1 MPQQKNSSS
10 IYLQLHQLASEK
22 ERLKKELQT
31 LHDRSQ
37 QILQRLD
44 DLERERIK
52 LEAEATESS
61 IKLDDSLDRLK
72 ADLIDACDAPTKSSL
87 PERKPKPKSNTS
99 ANNTPKSSFK
109 SMSIDY

>member
-1 MPQQKNSSS
+1 MPLQKNSSS
-10 IYLQLHQLASEK
+10 IYLQLHQVANEK

-31 LHDRSQ
+31 LHERSQ

-44 DLERERIK
+44 DLERERTK
-52 LEAEATESS
+52 LEAEATESGV
-61 IKLDDSLDRLK
+61 KLDDSLDRLK
-72 ADLIDACDAPTKSSL
+72 ADLVSASGTPTKTSS
-87 PERKPKPKSNTS
+87 ERKPKAKNNTS

>member
-1 MPQQKNSSS
+1 MPLQKNSSS

-44 DLERERIK
+44 DLERERTK
-52 LEAEATESS
+52 LEAEATESGT
-61 IKLDDSLDRLK
+61 KLDDSLDRLK
-72 ADLIDACDAPTKSSL
+72 ADLINASGAPTKPS
-87 PERKPKPKSNTS
+87 PEQKPKPKSNTS

>member
-37 QILQRLD
+37 QVLQRLD
-44 DLERERIK
+44 DLERECTK
-52 LEAEATESS
+52 LEAEATESGA
-61 IKLDDSLDRLK
+61 KLDDSLDRLK
-72 ADLIDACDAPTKSSL
+72 ADLIDASGAPTKSL
-87 PERKPKPKSNTS
+87 PERKPKPK
-99 ANNTPKSSFK
+99 NNTNATNNTNKPSFK

>member
-1 MPQQKNSSS
+1 MPMQKNSSS
-10 IYLQLHQLASEK
+10 IYLQLHQVASEK

-44 DLERERIK
+44 DLERERTK
-52 LEAEATESS
+52 LETEATESG

-72 ADLIDACDAPTKSSL
+72 ADLSTDSGTPAKTPS
-87 PERKPKPKSNTS
+87 ERKLKPKSSTS
-99 ANNTPKSSFK
+99 TNNTPNSSFK